1 MDDNSINEKEKTL
14 EKIISELPKED
25 KDLNSATL

>member
-14 EKIISELPKED
+14 EKIISELPN
-25 KDLNSATL
+25 NSSLIIQ